1 MLLDNRIY
9 LDMLKFRSLSL
20 LNMTFNMNHSF
31 TRLVT
36 KRQLCA
42 RDVAG
47 TGHMV
52 DRINRAK
59 GHTVTESW
67 APSLHHFL
75 PTALLLV
82 SLVRKLTQGAK
93 DIKKAV
99 YMGTRMGAATRGQR
113 QGSEPEAREALA
125 QGEPTTETDQ
135 GRGQECIPKERRD
148 DRRERPRMRRMEQRA
163 RKRCS
168 SSECAI

>member
-1 MLLDNRIY
+1 
-9 LDMLKFRSLSL
+9 
-20 LNMTFNMNHSF
+20 MNHSF

-36 KRQLCA
+36 KHQLYA

-59 GHTVTESW
+59 VHTVTESR

-99 YMGTRMGAATRGQR
+99 YMGTRMGATTRGQR

-125 QGEPTTETDQ
+125 TRRANHRNRPGERSGVRPEGEEGQPTRAAKDAQDGAESTQ
-135 GRGQECIPKERRD
+135 RVQQQQ
-148 DRRERPRMRRMEQRA
+148 MRHVRVQHVTPL
-163 RKRCS
+163 
-168 SSECAI
+168 